1 VDHDNH
7 LRRMNRM
14 LTGLSRVNQTVLS
27 VREDRRRLL
36 HEASHIIHEQFLY
49 DLVWLGEIDRGGEV
63 LYGASEGVL
72 PGEPAPSATAAAG
85 PVAQPL
91 SANSALSALRDVAVR
106 AVTTNEAIISEL
118 VAANHP
124 QRASWNWC
132 VSAIPVPIDPNV
144 TFVLMVCT
152 PQGRAFDSEEIN
164 ILVEMAA
171 GLGGALESMEAQT
184 RAQSA
189 AQALRISEDRFR
201 RLAENS
207 LVGIVLIQN
216 DLYRYVNPAFAEMFG
231 YKSPSE
237 IIDKL
242 GPVDL
247 AAPESRELVNT
258 NVRKRVLGQIRASR
272 YQYHGL
278 RKDGTVFEVEE
289 HGARTIHAQRLAV
302 VATVLDVT
310 ASEASRRRIEALS
323 RAGLVLSQAQ
333 TPQQALTRAA
343 EQAAAILPCDTAT
356 IVTFDRDSGRPDF
369 LVSHP
374 HDTGAIH
381 EMISS
386 GGYLAAENSLQHL
399 LTTQESVAVLNADE
413 RLTST
418 DTPTYSYAAAPLVV
432 RGELIGL
439 LAVEAEQIGMFS
451 SEDGRY
457 LRLFADHVA
466 ATLQHLRL
474 ISSLEAE
481 RNRLQT
487 VNELS
492 RMLSETLRLQEVAT
506 RALRQISIAI
516 GANVGLLY
524 LWDAHSE
531 TFSAIAAEGLDP
543 SALPELNAALVGTK
557 TETAQRVAHGIE
569 SRSMPS
575 DADLGCLHWEYLE
588 LIAAKE
594 GIDTGDIACTLDIP
608 LEAHGELVGM
618 LSFLT
623 DSEGFDTPDTEFAKA
638 LGVPVALAIQN
649 AQFYEKAA
657 KQAEVMA
664 EALRGQEEL
673 DHMKDELIQNISHEL
688 RAPLSLVMGYAEML
702 SSGDLGPLPPK
713 QEAAVGVIARRSRM
727 LSGLVEDIALLWHLE
742 RRAAQREVVDLQ
754 EIVTITVAE
763 FQVRAEENSLTLRA
777 RTPKE
782 AVMIDVVPMQI
793 RRVLDNLIGNSLKF
807 TPPGGSLDVTLQVI
821 DDWAEMAVSDTGIGV
836 PGEKLQ
842 RIFERFY
849 QINGSSRRRYGGT
862 GLGLALVKAI
872 VEIHGGSIHAE
883 SPITDDPARP
893 GTRIAIRLPLSGAL
907 DQVALP

>member
-1 VDHDNH
+1 
-7 LRRMNRM
+7 
-14 LTGLSRVNQTVLS
+14 
-27 VREDRRRLL
+27 
-36 HEASHIIHEQFLY
+36 
-49 DLVWLGEIDRGGEV
+49 
-63 LYGASEGVL
+63 
-72 PGEPAPSATAAAG
+72 
-85 PVAQPL
+85 
-91 SANSALSALRDVAVR
+91 
-106 AVTTNEAIISEL
+106 
-118 VAANHP
+118 
-124 QRASWNWC
+124 
-132 VSAIPVPIDPNV
+132 
-144 TFVLMVCT
+144 
-152 PQGRAFDSEEIN
+152 
-164 ILVEMAA
+164 
-171 GLGGALESMEAQT
+171 
-184 RAQSA
+184 
-189 AQALRISEDRFR
+189 
-201 RLAENS
+201 
-207 LVGIVLIQN
+207 
-216 DLYRYVNPAFAEMFG
+216 
-231 YKSPSE
+231 
-237 IIDKL
+237 
-242 GPVDL
+242 
-247 AAPESRELVNT
+247 
-258 NVRKRVLGQIRASR
+258 
-272 YQYHGL
+272 
-278 RKDGTVFEVEE
+278 
-289 HGARTIHAQRLAV
+289 
-302 VATVLDVT
+302 
-310 ASEASRRRIEALS
+310 
-323 RAGLVLSQAQ
+323 
-333 TPQQALTRAA
+333 
-343 EQAAAILPCDTAT
+343 
-356 IVTFDRDSGRPDF
+356 
-369 LVSHP
+369 
-374 HDTGAIH
+374 
-381 EMISS
+381 
-386 GGYLAAENSLQHL
+386 
-399 LTTQESVAVLNADE
+399 
-413 RLTST
+413 
-418 DTPTYSYAAAPLVV
+418 
-432 RGELIGL
+432 
-439 LAVEAEQIGMFS
+439 
-451 SEDGRY
+451 
-457 LRLFADHVA
+457 
-466 ATLQHLRL
+466 
-474 ISSLEAE
+474 
-481 RNRLQT
+481 

-516 GANVGLLY
+516 GANVSLLY

-575 DADLGCLHWEYLE
+575 DADPGCLHWEYLE

-742 RRAAQREVVDLQ
+742 RRAAQREVLDLQ

-782 AVMIDVVPMQI
+782 AVMIEVVPMQI

-842 RIFERFY
+842 QIFERFY

-872 VEIHGGSIHAE
+872 VEMHGGSIHAE

-907 DQVALP
+907 DEVALP